1 MRFYIAFTILI
12 IIGLFLTFCW
22 FSNEN
27 LNDNSQCIIGYIKK
41 SNGIFYNGCLDIF
54 HILHLILYIIIGIIY
69 PNNYGLILL
78 ISILWELYENFMFKY
93 FVKKS
98 KCKNIICLRFEDIIL
113 NIIGYYIG
121 TNIYNHYHSYKNNK
135 NNKDDKDDKDIIK
148 NDNNYS

>member
-1 MRFYIAFTILI
+1 MRIYIAFTILI

-22 FSNEN
+22 FSVEN
-27 LNDNSQCIIGYIKK
+27 LNNDNQCIIGNSKK
-41 SNGIFYNGCLDIF
+41 VNGIFFNSCLDIF
-54 HILHLILYIIIGIIY
+54 HILHIILYIIIGIIY

-93 FVKKS
+93 FAKNG
-98 KCKNIICLRFEDIIL
+98 KCKDIICLRFEDIIL

-121 TNIYNHYHSYKNNK
+121 TNIYNYYYYHYYK